1 MVLSIVREKLEK
13 PMGLSI
19 WQVIIGK
26 SIAEFYNAIN
36 YKIIDSKS
44 KEPGRILWNKI
55 SIDS

>member
-26 SIAEFYNAIN
+26 SIAVFYNAIS
-36 YKIIDSKS
+36 YKIIYLTSNKR
-44 KEPGRILWNKI
+44 GRIL
-55 SIDS
+55 